1 MKNILRYALVTLFGL
16 LLLTEYSYA
25 DKVPVPEGKAKAAR
39 LKSTAAGCLPGAGFK
54 YLDINN
60 VRTRIN
66 TGGDMWW
73 NFEDADYEIPKKSG
87 KMSMFSASLWIGG
100 IDVNDQLKLA
110 AIRYRQGP
118 DFGGGNDYWPGPLT
132 VDGTAAITEDICSQ
146 YDKLFPITR
155 AEIDQYLAWWDAKSD
170 FPDYSI
176 PTSIIDWP
184 AHGDVSRNQSYYL
197 APFYDR
203 DGDGNYDPYSGDYP
217 YYDVGNVLC
226 KSAVPTM
233 EGIGI
238 LADQVIKGDQTL
250 WWVFNDKGNIHT
262 ETEGDPI
269 GMEIR
274 GQAFGFTTND
284 EINNMTFYSYEIINR
299 STFVLR
305 DTYFSQWVDTDLGYA
320 QDDYVGCDVDRGLGY
335 CYNGSAVDGSGQA
348 WAYGSQPPA
357 VGVDFFQGP
366 YMDPDGKDNPAFEGN
381 CALVTSPDTLDQMA
395 LNGVNFGDGIVD
407 NERFGMRRFVYHNN
421 SGVAEYMTDPDY
433 APQYYN
439 FLRGIWKDGTKM
451 LYGGNA
457 HISSGAYGPECDFM
471 FPGDSDP
478 CFWGTKGNPP
488 NGDVYWTEVT
498 AGNNPY
504 DRRFMQSAGPF
515 RLEPG
520 AVNYITVGIPWARA
534 VSGGPWASVEL
545 LRVTDDKCQAL
556 FDNCFQVVNGPNAP
570 DLTIRE
576 LDQTLIFY
584 ITNRKT
590 NDAGNNFIES
600 YEEIDPN
607 IKSPDE
613 LQGED
618 RYDST
623 YNFEGYQVY
632 QLANASVSVADIK
645 NPDLARQVYQCDVK
659 NGVGQLVNYYYDQAL
674 SGNVPVEE
682 VNGADLG
689 ISHTFVLTE
698 DAFSGERF
706 VNHKQYYF
714 LALAYGF
721 NQFMIYSQD
730 PGAQQPPIIGLEGQK
745 EPYLAGRK
753 NIKVY
758 TGIPHKIVGTT
769 SAQADYGDIPK
780 ITRLAGQGNGG
791 NLLEITQESVDHIL
805 AQPPVDWADS
815 TGGNIYGTETYP
827 INYKPEYEAN
837 SGPIL
842 VKIIDP
848 LNVKTG
854 TYRVDFDSLYYMR
867 IYGITDDPNTN
878 GDTASKYVAKWHLTD
893 MVTNKTY
900 ISDTNISYNNEQL
913 FLDLGLS
920 ITIHQKYPPGTF
932 KIGEDADQNDVYAVL
947 ETNSGLLGSTI
958 VYADSSRRWL
968 GGVPDDDNPWAQNW
982 IRGGEF
988 TDPDNAAYNDWNV
1001 YIGTNGTPEGRAFDP
1016 DANYETVLN
1025 GTWAPYSIC
1034 ASNSQNSA
1042 GPAFGGGKVSNQSKL
1057 TSNIYDIASVDIVL
1071 TADKSKWTRS
1081 PVIEMC
1087 PDPKLAEGG
1096 TVQFDIRSGR
1106 SVDKNGT
1113 PTPAGVTEAS
1123 DNPDDPNYI
1132 NPTGMGWFP
1141 GYVINL
1147 ETGER
1152 LNIAFSEDSWLVKQ
1166 NGRDMLWNPTSTVW
1180 DFTDPLNTKAI
1191 FGGKHYVYIFG
1202 HTYNKYAES
1211 GVFLRQ
1217 FDMPAYDAGKRIRE
1231 EIPANYNQVG
1241 KAIIYSSCMWVGI
1254 PLAVDGEQWFSNDL
1268 KIKIRITKPYSQ
1280 YFSTP
1285 LADTVY
1291 YPDSSYF
1298 IPGPDITYNNFYPA
1312 YEFSTEG
1319 FATVTND
1326 VEKAKTDLDLINI
1339 VPNPYYGYSPYETDQ
1354 LDNRVKITNLPQRC
1368 SVSIY
1373 TMSGTLIRQFT
1384 KDDSKTSIDW
1394 DLKNYAGIPVASGIY
1409 LIYVKADGIGER
1421 ILKWFGSLRPV
1432 DLNAF

>member
-1 MKNILRYALVTLFGL
+1 MKNILRLALVTLLGGF
-16 LLLTEYSYA
+16 LLTEYSYA
-25 DKVPVPEGKAKAAR
+25 DKVPVPEGAKKAAK

-110 AIRYRQGP
+110 ALRYRQGP

-132 VDGTAAITEDICSQ
+132 VDGTASITDDVCSKW
-146 YDKLFPITR
+146 DKLFPISR
-155 AEIDQYLAWWDAKSD
+155 AEIDQFLAWWDAKSD
-170 FPDYSI
+170 FPDYTI
-176 PTSIIDWP
+176 PTSILEWP
-184 AHGDVSRNQSYYL
+184 AHGDVAKNQSYYL
-197 APFYDR
+197 APFFDR
-203 DGDGNYDPYSGDYP
+203 DGDGNYDPYQGDYP

-226 KSAVPTM
+226 KSEIPPM

-320 QDDYVGCDVDRGLGY
+320 QDDYVGCDVLRGLGY
-335 CYNGSAVDGSGQA
+335 CYNGTATDGSGQA

-366 YMDPDGKDNPAFEGN
+366 YMDPDGKDNPAFGGN
-381 CALVTSPDTLDQMA
+381 CAIVNSPDTLDQMA
-395 LNGVNFGDGIVD
+395 INGVNFGDGIVD

-421 SGVAEYMTDPDY
+421 SGVPEYQTDPDY

-451 LYGGNA
+451 QYGGNA
-457 HISSGAYGPECDFM
+457 HVSSGAYGPECDFM
-471 FPGDSDP
+471 FPGDTDP

-498 AGNNPY
+498 AGNNPW

-515 RLEPG
+515 KLEPG

-534 VSGGPWASVEL
+534 ASGGPWASVEL

-590 NDAGNNFIES
+590 NDAGNNFNES

-607 IKSPDE
+607 IKSPDTLASNE
-613 LQGED
+613 

-623 YNFEGYQVY
+623 YNFEGYQVF
-632 QLANASVSVADIK
+632 QLKNPSVSVADIK
-645 NPDLARQVYQCDVK
+645 NPDLARQVFQCDVK
-659 NGVGQLVNYYYDQAL
+659 NGVGQLVNYYFDQAL

-689 ISHTFVLTE
+689 INHTFVLTE

-730 PGAQQPPIIGLEGQK
+730 PGAQDPPIIGLEGQK

-758 TGIPHKIVGTT
+758 TAIPHKTVGTIAPG
-769 SAQADYGDIPK
+769 SKYGDIPK
-780 ITRLAGQGNGG
+780 IKRLAGQGNGG
-791 NLLEITQESVDHIL
+791 NNLEMTQETIDKIME
-805 AQPPVDWADS
+805 QPPVDWADS
-815 TGGNIYGTETYP
+815 TGGNIYGRPDYP
-827 INYKPEYEAN
+827 INYQPEYKAN
-837 SGPIL
+837 AGPIQ
-842 VKIIDP
+842 VRIIDP
-848 LNVKTG
+848 LNVKES
-854 TYRVDFDSLYYMR
+854 TYRIEFDSMYQYKYY
-867 IYGITDDPNTN
+867 GLTKDPNVTGDSASQKIAKWRLIDMTTN
-878 GDTASKYVAKWHLTD
+878 KVYHSDTA
-893 MVTNKTY
+893 
-900 ISDTNISYNNEQL
+900 ISYNNEQL
-913 FLDLGLS
+913 FLELGFS
-920 ITIHQKYPPGTF
+920 VIIHQKFYPGTYR
-932 KIGEDADQNDVYAVL
+932 IGVDGDNNDVYSVL
-947 ETNSGLLGSTI
+947 ETNSGLLNSTI
-958 VYADSSRRWL
+958 EYADSSRRWL
-968 GGVPDDDNPWAQNW
+968 SGVVDDDNPWAQNW
-982 IRGGEF
+982 IRSGEF
-988 TDPDNAAYNDWNV
+988 TDPDNEAYNDWNL
-1001 YIGTNGTPEGRAFDP
+1001 YIGNSGTPEGRAFDP
-1016 DANYETVLN
+1016 EASYEKVLN
-1025 GTWAPYSIC
+1025 GTWAPYSLC
-1034 ASNSQNSA
+1034 ASTTQNAA
-1042 GPAFGGGKVSNQSKL
+1042 GPAFGGGKILNGSKISMRFTDL
-1057 TSNIYDIASVDIVL
+1057 ASVDIVF
-1071 TADKSKWTRS
+1071 TQDKSKWTRC
-1081 PVIEMC
+1081 PVVEMC

-1096 TVQFDIRSGR
+1096 KAQFDIRAGR
-1106 SVDKNGT
+1106 SVDKNGN
-1113 PTPAGVTEAS
+1113 PTPPDVTEAS
-1123 DNPDDPNYI
+1123 DDPNDPNYI
-1132 NPTGMGWFP
+1132 SPTGMGWFP
-1141 GYVINL
+1141 GYAINL

-1152 LNIAFSEDSWLVKQ
+1152 LNIVFSEDSWLVNE
-1166 NGRDMLWNPTSTVW
+1166 NGRDMLWNPTSTLW
-1180 DFTDPLNTKAI
+1180 DFTDPLNLKPI
-1191 FGGKHYVYIFG
+1191 FGGKHYVYVFA
-1202 HTYNKYAES
+1202 HTFNKFQLNNIYYP
-1211 GVFLRQ
+1211 Q
-1217 FDMPAYDAGKRIRE
+1217 FDIPAYDAGKRLRE
-1231 EIPANYNQVG
+1231 EIEEDEIELGRAVVF
-1241 KAIIYSSCMWVGI
+1241 SSCMWAGM
-1254 PLAVDGEQWFSNDL
+1254 PLALQGEEWMSNDVRL
-1268 KIKIRITKPYSQ
+1268 KIRITKPYAR
-1280 YFSTP
+1280 YFSVP

-1298 IPGPDITYNNFYPA
+1298 VVSEDLKFNDSYPA

-1319 FATVTND
+1319 LATITNA
-1326 VEKAKTDLDLINI
+1326 VEKAKTDLDLIGI

-1354 LDNRVKITNLPQRC
+1354 LDNRVKIINLPQRC
-1368 SVSIY
+1368 TVSIF

-1394 DLKNYAGIPVASGIY
+1394 DLKNYAGIPIASGIY
-1409 LIYVKADGIGER
+1409 LIYVKADGVGEKV
-1421 ILKWFGSLRPV
+1421 LKWFGSLRPV

>member
-16 LLLTEYSYA
+16 FLVTEYSFA
-25 DKVPVPEGKAKAAR
+25 DKVPVPEGKAKAAK

-132 VDGTAAITEDICSQ
+132 VDGTASITEDICTQ
-146 YDKLFPITR
+146 YDRLFPITR
-155 AEIDQYLAWWDAKSD
+155 AEIDQFLAWWDAKSD
-170 FPDYSI
+170 YPDYSI

-226 KSAVPTM
+226 KSSLPPM

-320 QDDYVGCDVDRGLGY
+320 KDDYVGCDVDRGLGY
-335 CYNGSAVDGSGQA
+335 CYNGTSVDGSGQA

-357 VGVDFFQGP
+357 IGVDFFQGP

-451 LYGGNA
+451 TYGGNA
-457 HISSGAYGPECDFM
+457 HISSGAYGPDCDFM

-515 RLEPG
+515 KLEPG

-534 VSGGPWASVEL
+534 ASGGPEASVAL
-545 LRVTDDKCQAL
+545 LRVTDDKCQSL

-584 ITNRKT
+584 ITNRRS
-590 NDAGNNFIES
+590 NDAGNNFNES
-600 YEEIDPN
+600 YKEIDPN
-607 IKSPDE
+607 IKSPDD
-613 LQGED
+613 LHGAD

-623 YNFEGYQVY
+623 YNFEGYQVF
-632 QLANASVSVADIK
+632 QLANSSVSVADLK
-645 NPDLARQVYQCDVK
+645 NPDLARPVFQCDVR
-659 NGVGQLVNYYYDQAL
+659 NGIGQLVNYYYDQAL
-674 SGNVPVEE
+674 GGNVPVEE

-689 ISHTFVLTE
+689 ISHTFVLTK
-698 DAFSGERF
+698 DAFSGDRF

-721 NQFMIYSQD
+721 NQYMIYSQD
-730 PGAQQPPIIGLEGQK
+730 PGAQQPPIIGLDGQK

-758 TGIPHKIVGTT
+758 TGIPHKTVGTIST
-769 SAQADYGDIPK
+769 QADYGDIPR

-791 NLLEITQESVDHIL
+791 NVLELTQESIDKIL
-805 AQPPVDWADS
+805 AQPPLDWADS
-815 TGGNIYGTETYP
+815 TSGNIYGTKTYP
-827 INYKPEYEAN
+827 INYQPEYETNA
-837 SGPIL
+837 GPIL
-842 VKIIDP
+842 VRIIDP
-848 LNVKTG
+848 LNVKSG
-854 TYRVDFDSLYYMR
+854 TYRVEFDSLYYMKV
-867 IYGITDDPNTN
+867 YDITGDPNTT
-878 GDTASKYVAKWHLTD
+878 GDTTSTYIAKWRLVD
-893 MVTNKTY
+893 VVNNKTY

-913 FLDLGLS
+913 FLDLGFS

-932 KIGEDADQNDVYAVL
+932 KVGQDPDQNDVYAVL
-947 ETNSGLLGSTI
+947 EANSGLQGSTI
-958 VYADSSRRWL
+958 IYADSSRRWL
-968 GGVPDDDNPWAQNW
+968 SGVPDDDNPWAQNW
-982 IRGGEF
+982 IRSGEF
-988 TDPDNAAYNDWNV
+988 TDPDNAAYNDWNLYV
-1001 YIGTNGTPEGRAFDP
+1001 GIDGTPEGRAFDP
-1016 DANYETVLN
+1016 DANYETVLS
-1025 GTWAPYSIC
+1025 GTWAPYGLC
-1034 ASNSQNSA
+1034 ASNSQNLA

-1057 TSNIYDIASVDIVL
+1057 TMNIYDVASVDIVL

-1096 TVQFDIRSGR
+1096 AVQFDTRSGR
-1106 SVDKNGT
+1106 SVDKDGK

-1132 NPTGMGWFP
+1132 SATGMGWFP
-1141 GYVINL
+1141 GYAINI

-1152 LNIAFSEDSWLVKQ
+1152 LNIAFSEDSWLVKE

-1180 DFTDPLNTKAI
+1180 DFTDPLNTRAI
-1191 FGGKHYVYIFG
+1191 FGGKHYVYVFA

-1211 GVFLRQ
+1211 GTYLRQ

-1231 EIPANYNQVG
+1231 EIPINYNQVG

-1254 PLAVDGEQWFSNDL
+1254 PLAVDGEPWFSNDA

-1298 IPGPDITYNNFYPA
+1298 IPDPDITYNNFYPA
-1312 YEFSTEG
+1312 YEFNTEG
-1319 FATVTND
+1319 FATVTDN

-1339 VPNPYYGYSPYETDQ
+1339 VPNPYYGYSPYETNQ

-1368 SVSIY
+1368 SISIY

-1384 KDDSKTSIDW
+1384 KDDSKTSVDW

-1409 LIYVKADGIGER
+1409 LVYVKADGVGER

>member
-1 MKNILRYALVTLFGL
+1 MKNIFRYGFIALFGL

-25 DKVPVPEGKAKAAR
+25 DKVPVPEGSKKAAQ

-132 VDGTAAITEDICSQ
+132 VDGTASITEDICSQ
-146 YDKLFPITR
+146 WDRLFPITR
-155 AEIDQYLAWWDAKSD
+155 AEIDQFLAWWDAKSD
-170 FPDYSI
+170 FPDYAI
-176 PTSIIDWP
+176 PTSILEWP
-184 AHGDVSRNQSYYL
+184 AHGDVSKNQSYYL

-203 DGDGNYDPYSGDYP
+203 DGDGNYDPYQGDYP

-226 KSAVPTM
+226 KSDVAPM

-335 CYNGSAVDGSGQA
+335 CYNGTAVDGSGQA
-348 WAYGSQPPA
+348 WAYGNQPPA
-357 VGVDFFQGP
+357 IGVDFFQGP

-381 CALVTSPDTLDQMA
+381 CALVTSPDSLDQMA
-395 LNGVNFGDGIVD
+395 INGVNFGDGIVD

-451 LYGGNA
+451 MYGGNA
-457 HISSGAYGPECDFM
+457 HISSGAYGPACDFM

-488 NGDVYWTEVT
+488 NGDIYWTEVT
-498 AGNNPY
+498 AGNNPH

-515 RLEPG
+515 LLEPG

-534 VSGGPWASVEL
+534 ASGGAWASVEL

-590 NDAGNNFIES
+590 NDAGNNFNEG

-613 LQGED
+613 LTGND

-623 YNFEGYQVY
+623 YNFEGYQVF
-632 QLANASVSVADIK
+632 QLANSSVSVADIK
-645 NPDLARQVYQCDVK
+645 NPDLARAVYQCDVK
-659 NGVGQLVNYYYDQAL
+659 NGVGQLVNYYFDQAL
-674 SGNVPVEE
+674 GGNVPVEE
-682 VNGADLG
+682 VNGADAG
-689 ISHTFVLTE
+689 ISHTFVLTK
-698 DAFSGERF
+698 DAFSGDRF

-730 PGAQQPPIIGLEGQK
+730 PGAQEQYVMGLDGQK

-758 TGIPHKIVGTT
+758 TGIPHKTVGTI
-769 SAQADYGDIPK
+769 SPKGEYGDIPP
-780 ITRLAGQGNGG
+780 ITRLSGQGNGG
-791 NLLEITQESVDHIL
+791 NVLNLTRESVDKIL
-805 AQPPVDWADS
+805 AQPPLDWADS
-815 TGGNIYGTETYP
+815 TGGNIYGSPDYP
-827 INYKPEYEAN
+827 INYQPTYEAN
-837 SGPIL
+837 AGPIK
-842 VKIIDP
+842 VRIIDP

-854 TYRVDFDSLYYMR
+854 TYRVEFDSLRRMK
-867 IYGITDDPNTN
+867 IYNITKDPNTT
-878 GDTASKYVAKWHLTD
+878 GDTASKMVAKWRLID
-893 MVTNKTY
+893 EVTNKIY
-900 ISDTNISYNNEQL
+900 ESDTNISYNNEQL
-913 FLDLGLS
+913 FLDLGFS
-920 ITIHQKYPPGTF
+920 ILVYQTFLPGTF
-932 KIGEDADQNDVYAVL
+932 KVGIDGDQNDVFAVL
-947 ETNSGLLGSTI
+947 EPSSGLLGSTMI
-958 VYADSSRRWL
+958 FADSSRRWL
-968 GGVPDDDNPWAQNW
+968 SGVPDDDNPWAQNW
-982 IRGGEF
+982 IRSGEF
-988 TDPDNAAYNDWNV
+988 TDPDNPYYNDWNM

-1016 DANYETVLN
+1016 DANFETVLN
-1025 GTWAPYSIC
+1025 GTWAPYSLC
-1034 ASNSQNSA
+1034 ASSAQNNA
-1042 GPAFGGGKVSNQSKL
+1042 GPAFGGGKVANQSKI
-1057 TSNIYDIASVDIVL
+1057 TMNIYDIASVDIVV
-1071 TADKSKWTRS
+1071 TSDKSKWTRC

-1087 PDPKLAEGG
+1087 HDPKLAEGKAA
-1096 TVQFDIRSGR
+1096 QFDIRAAR
-1106 SVDKNGT
+1106 SVDKDGN
-1113 PTPAGVTEAS
+1113 PTPAGVMEAS
-1123 DNPDDPNYI
+1123 NNPDDPNYI
-1132 NPTGMGWFP
+1132 NASGMGWFP
-1141 GYVINL
+1141 GYAINV

-1152 LNIAFSEDSWLVKQ
+1152 LNMAFSEDSWLVKD
-1166 NGRDMLWNPTSTVW
+1166 NGRDMLWNPTSTMW
-1180 DFTDPLNTKAI
+1180 DYTDPLNIRPI
-1191 FGGKHYVYIFG
+1191 FGGKHYVYVFSHLYNRYSEG
-1202 HTYNKYAES
+1202 GTY
-1211 GVFLRQ
+1211 LRI
-1217 FDMPAYDAGKRIRE
+1217 FDMPAYDAGKRLRE
-1231 EIPANYNQVG
+1231 GIQNDYLQIG
-1241 KAIIYSSCMWVGI
+1241 KAIFFSCCMWVGI
-1254 PLAVDGEQWFSNDL
+1254 PLAAPGEEWLSNDVA
-1268 KIKIRITKPYSQ
+1268 IKLRISKPYNR
-1280 YFSTP
+1280 YYSTP

-1298 IPGPDITYNNFYPA
+1298 VLSDDIKFNNFYPA
-1312 YEFSTEG
+1312 YRFSTEG
-1319 FATVTND
+1319 LETVTND

-1368 SVSIY
+1368 TVLIY

-1409 LIYVKADGIGER
+1409 LIHVKAVGIGER
-1421 ILKWFGSLRPV
+1421 TLKWFGSLRPV